1 MMILFFFVLG
11 LIYEATKLVF
21 RIAGKLAGILFGL
34 ALCCA
39 ALSLAAGMIGL
50 VWRILPGALFILI
63 VLSALQL
70 A

>member
-39 ALSLAAGMIGL
+39 ALSLAAGLVGL
-50 VWRILPGALFILI
+50 VWRLLPCALFVLI
-63 VLSALQL
+63 ALSALSL